1 MKTSNL
7 EVTYV
12 GGFKSTATERSKRL
26 VKDVYYAMKRNN
38 QFYKFQRSFF
48 PMKGLDEGEERYVTE
63 VNYARIGEHV
73 DFKGL
78 RYTPRKSKED
88 KTSDVPKIFHALRM
102 ISHMLHPKDYG
113 MKFLDDYYGFECP
126 PNMNKS
132 QVLAG
137 YLDFHFRDY
146 CKTKKLKPTGLSFE
160 FLFGIIG
167 TLLFTIVLF
176 LLIATTISK
185 GVAFIFGIFIAVVT
199 TIGLIFLV
207 GD

>member
-12 GGFKSTATERSKRL
+12 VGFKATATERSKRL

-38 QFYKFQRSFF
+38 QFYKFQRSFL
-48 PMKGLDEGEERYVTE
+48 PMKGLDEGEERYITD
-63 VNYARIGEHV
+63 VNYARIGEHI

-102 ISHMLHPKDYG
+102 ISHMLHPKNYDFDY
-113 MKFLDDYYGFECP
+113 YYGFECP
-126 PNMNKS
+126 SNMNKP
-132 QVLAG
+132 QVLGG
-137 YLDFHFRDY
+137 YLDFYFRDY

-167 TLLFTIVLF
+167 TMLFTIVLF
-176 LLIATTISK
+176 LALATVISK

-199 TIGLIFLV
+199 FIGLIFLV